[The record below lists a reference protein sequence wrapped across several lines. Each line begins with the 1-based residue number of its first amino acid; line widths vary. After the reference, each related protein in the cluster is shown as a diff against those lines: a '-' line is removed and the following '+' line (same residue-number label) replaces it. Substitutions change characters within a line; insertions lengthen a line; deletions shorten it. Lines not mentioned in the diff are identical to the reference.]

1 MAVIQGVVQREHHPI
16 KSKVSTLTHF
26 ECNRKQFFSDTA
38 LRDRVYLDLEVLKM
52 MSFYFKVVKIYC

>member
-26 ECNRKQFFSDTA
+26 QQIFSDTA